1 MAHSGFAGLAGSSG
15 GGLISYRPQPLH
27 LPDSRSDGKIK
38 LSIENRLFEVGRPD
52 VAKKSKDAR
61 SYVKMQSS
69 ESSHCYFL
77 QKNRNNTKD
86 RMQLR
91 KYDPIVRKHV
101 IYKEGKM

>member
-1 MAHSGFAGLAGSSG
+1 
-15 GGLISYRPQPLH
+15 
-27 LPDSRSDGKIK
+27 
-38 LSIENRLFEVGRPD
+38 

-69 ESSHCYFL
+69 ESSHCYYL